1 MRISVIQLGARR
13 NYSIPLALNGIGRLS
28 KLYTDFFFDYSGILM
43 KFIRFISGMFGG
55 GPLSRVL
62 SRTVTGLDMS
72 VVSRS
77 FLLGLRVFFAE
88 RTCSKSKLQVEQ
100 LYAATALSRRFFHDG
115 AISTEAVWGFNGASL
130 LLFTVAK
137 QNKILCILDQVSLP
151 AVVEANIG
159 RDLGFDGVNQQHHDG
174 PTNLM
179 ATVESLE
186 WSLADYII
194 VGSDFVKKSLVNF
207 SVDKKKIT
215 VIPSSVDINTFRPI
229 AYPTKYDGN
238 RNLRVLFV
246 GRVSRAK
253 GTGFLLEAAKHLANE
268 KIEIK
273 LVGNII
279 DLQEQITSLS
289 DVVTA
294 VGHVSYSDI
303 VKYYQWADVFCFP
316 SCFEGSASVTYE
328 ALACG
333 LPVITTVN
341 AGSVVRHGIDG
352 FIIPVGCAQSVYD
365 AIKQYLDRP
374 ELLGV
379 HRDNVLDNRLLLG
392 ADGYRQR
399 LTDFIIHIEN
409 GIIN

>member
-1 MRISVIQLGARR
+1 
-13 NYSIPLALNGIGRLS
+13 
-28 KLYTDFFFDYSGILM
+28 
-43 KFIRFISGMFGG
+43 
-55 GPLSRVL
+55 
-62 SRTVTGLDMS
+62 
-72 VVSRS
+72 
-77 FLLGLRVFFAE
+77 
-88 RTCSKSKLQVEQ
+88 
-100 LYAATALSRRFFHDG
+100 
-115 AISTEAVWGFNGASL
+115 
-130 LLFTVAK
+130 
-137 QNKILCILDQVSLP
+137 
-151 AVVEANIG
+151 
-159 RDLGFDGVNQQHHDG
+159 
-174 PTNLM
+174 
-179 ATVESLE
+179 
-186 WSLADYII
+186 
-194 VGSDFVKKSLVNF
+194 
-207 SVDKKKIT
+207 
-215 VIPSSVDINTFRPI
+215 
-229 AYPTKYDGN
+229 
-238 RNLRVLFV
+238 
-246 GRVSRAK
+246 VSRAK